1 LEDAVGG
8 QCWEVLMEVIAHFE
22 VQGWEVEAGYY
33 PTHKLDMCRLL
44 FNDMQTFCSNLKKA
58 VMKSLCA
65 DYELYPPS
73 TAKMEEECIAAV
85 KKKADDLLSTGK
97 YLHGE
102 PDNQGRASNFAHHA
116 LKNITLAFYYANTSK
131 CLCQFL
137 EFQEYIPYKAL
148 VLITAM
154 VHTLLS
160 LFRKYGI
167 DKSAQVNSQDVEEG
181 YIMLNEAISN
191 VLDHP
196 HHSPKLNMMLV
207 DWAQMGMYVLIRMD

>member
-1 LEDAVGG
+1 
-8 QCWEVLMEVIAHFE
+8 
-22 VQGWEVEAGYY
+22 
-33 PTHKLDMCRLL
+33 
-44 FNDMQTFCSNLKKA
+44 
-58 VMKSLCA
+58 MKSLRA

-73 TAKMEEECIAAV
+73 TAKTEEEHIGAV
-85 KKKADDLLSTGK
+85 KKKANNLLSTGK

-102 PDNQGRASNFAHHA
+102 PDDQGRASNFAHRA

-137 EFQEYIPYKAL
+137 EFQEYVPYKAL
-148 VLITAM
+148 VLVTVM

-167 DKSAQVNSQDVEEG
+167 DKSAQVNLQDIKEG
-181 YIMLNEAISN
+181 YIVLNEAISN

-196 HHSPKLNMMLV
+196 HHGPKLNMMLV
-207 DWAQMGMYVLIRMD
+207 DWAQMGMYVLIWID